1 MEIYVLFKTRAGVL
15 PEQECFIRYK
25 TKERSSSVLYLI
37 KHGLLVFQM
46 AYKNEPSDEF
56 IGEVILKIKVV
67 KPRKSKVKFTDA
79 NEHDFIAYETTTR

>member
-1 MEIYVLFKTRAGVL
+1 VEIYVLFKTRAGVL

-37 KHGLLVFQM
+37 KHGLRVFQM

-56 IGEVILKIKVV
+56 IGEVLLKIKVV
-67 KPRKSKVKFTDA
+67 KPRKSKLKFMQM
-79 NEHDFIAYETTTR
+79 NMILLHMKPQTR